1 MGMNG
6 GIHDAFSLAEKLSE
20 TWRGGDDSLLD
31 IYTRQRRLVAESAI
45 LRQADLNRSRMAQ
58 KNPDARARALAD
70 LQATTADPEKAR
82 DYLLKSSMIAGLQMA
97 ASIK

>member
-1 MGMNG
+1 MNG
-6 GIHDAFSLAEKLSE
+6 GINDAFSLAEKLSE
-20 TWRGGDDSLLD
+20 IWRGGDNFLLY

-45 LRQADLNRSRMAQ
+45 LRQANLNRSRMAQ
-58 KNPDARARALAD
+58 KNPNARARALAD